1 MQKFILTLVLCCGF
15 FSISFAQDAIL
26 VWNGHKNDEKVD
38 TSCFRKPIKGDKN
51 GMDVE
56 VTQFRISFS
65 NSKNEHFSFTIH
77 GDKLTDEVTR
87 KIISLPDKSLTLYF
101 NDIKGLGS
109 TGLSYYT
116 FNGKVVL
123 EK

>member
-1 MQKFILTLVLCCGF
+1 MQKIILTLILCYGF
-15 FSISFAQDAIL
+15 FSFSFAQDAVLI
-26 VWNGHKNDEKVD
+26 WNGHKNDEKVD

-65 NSKNEHFSFTIH
+65 NNKNEHFSYTIN
-77 GDKLTDEVTR
+77 GDKITDEVIQ
-87 KIISLPDKSLTLYF
+87 KIMSIPDKSLTLYF
-101 NDIKGLGS
+101 NDIKGLGA

-123 EK
+123 IK